1 MNGTLLAI
9 SAYLVAIGWN
19 GNSSKAVEQFS
30 DDLGDFMPFLA
41 SIVGL
46 TLLSKT
52 RLNPLVMPFIT
63 LAVIT
68 TVVRRFPV
76 IEQDV
81 KQSYQILSK

>member
-1 MNGTLLAI
+1 MNGTLLAL
-9 SAYLVAIGWN
+9 ATYLVAIGWN
-19 GNSSKAVEQFS
+19 GNSSKAVDQFS
-30 DDLGDFMPFLA
+30 SDFGDFVPVVA
-41 SIVGL
+41 SIIGL

-68 TVVRRFPV
+68 TVVRKFPV

-81 KQSYQILSK
+81 KQSYEILNK